1 MKKRKVAFVIQRCGL
16 EVNGGAE
23 AHCLAIAQRMSAY
36 WDTEVLTTCAVDY
49 VTWEDFYPAGEQQVG
64 DVLIRRFP
72 VSATRVTESF
82 NRLSG
87 EIHAKRGAA
96 SPEEEEAWMQAQGP
110 WCPQLVTYLEAE
122 SARYDALIF
131 FTYLY
136 WHTWKGLPHVAER
149 AILVPLAHDEWTIY
163 LNIFRRL
170 FTTAQRFI
178 FNTLEE
184 KNFLQRLYPEK
195 RFDGP
200 VVGVSVDRPSNV
212 DPLKFRREHNIED
225 GFLLYVGRID
235 PSKGCEELFDYFIKH
250 RQEGRSPT
258 KLVLL
263 GKPVM
268 SIPQHPDILPLGF
281 VSEETKWNALA
292 ACEALIMPSLNE
304 SLSMVLLEAWSVGR
318 PVMVNGGCEVLVGQC
333 RRSNGGLWYS
343 NYQEWTQILECL
355 QSGRVSSV
363 LGRQGWRFVRENY
376 SWASI
381 ERAYLESVESLVA
394 ADRGSARYAAQELVV
409 EQRAYGT

>member
-1 MKKRKVAFVIQRCGL
+1 
-16 EVNGGAE
+16 VNGGAE
-23 AHCLAIAQRMSAY
+23 AHCLAIAHRMSAY

-49 VTWEDFYPAGEQQVG
+49 VTWEDFYPAGQQKVG
-64 DVLIRRFP
+64 EVLIRRFP
-72 VSATRVTESF
+72 VAAARETATF
-82 NRLSG
+82 NRLSEG
-87 EIHAKRGAA
+87 IHAKRGAA
-96 SPEEEEAWMQAQGP
+96 TPEEEERWMQAQGP
-110 WCPQLVTYLEAE
+110 CCPELVTYLEAT
-122 SARYDALIF
+122 ATQYDAFIF

-136 WHTWKGLPHVAER
+136 WHTWKGLPHVSER

-163 LNIFRRL
+163 LNIFRRI
-170 FTTAQRFI
+170 FATARHFI

-184 KNFLQRLYPEK
+184 KSFLQRLYPEK

-200 VVGVSVDRPSNV
+200 IVGVSVDRPSHV

-235 PSKGCEELFDYFIKH
+235 PSKGCAELFDYFIKH

-268 SIPQHPDILPLGF
+268 NIPQHPDILPLGF

-292 ACEALIMPSLNE
+292 ACEALVMPSVNE

-355 QSGRVSSV
+355 QSGPVSSV
-363 LGRQGWRFVRENY
+363 LGRQGWRFVREHY
-376 SWASI
+376 SWSSI
-381 ERAYLESVESLVA
+381 ERAYLDSVESVVTG
-394 ADRGSARYAAQELVV
+394 DRESGSDAAQESAE